1 MRKFDYSK
9 YKDFTWDS
17 EMLSKISN
25 IYYKRGKI
33 EQLMLQN
40 PLIFEKMIPNTTSQS
55 VIASNA
61 IEGIVTTNFR
71 FKNLLNDNTLPSNRS
86 EQEIKGY
93 INAHEVINDN
103 YKYIEVNKNYIL
115 QLHNILY
122 KEVPQALFG
131 GRFKNFQNYIRG
143 YDNEGNIYNLFTPL
157 APYETPKA
165 IELICNQYNNALE
178 EENIN
183 LLIISLIFILDFLSI
198 HPFNDGNG
206 RMSRLLT
213 NLLLYRL
220 GYSIG
225 KYISLENKI
234 NNSKELYYNALYES
248 QKGWHEGNN
257 NPLPFINYM
266 LEIIESSYIELDE
279 KVSLLNQDLSAYEM
293 VKRSLSNKIG
303 RITKTEVIELLPI
316 LSPSSIEKSIHRLVK
331 EEKLEKQGVG
341 KATFY
346 IIKNFKW

>member
-1 MRKFDYSK
+1 M
-9 YKDFTWDS
+9 
-17 EMLSKISN
+17 
-25 IYYKRGKI
+25 
-33 EQLMLQN
+33 
-40 PLIFEKMIPNTTSQS
+40 
-55 VIASNA
+55 
-61 IEGIVTTNFR
+61 
-71 FKNLLNDNTLPSNRS
+71 
-86 EQEIKGY
+86 
-93 INAHEVINDN
+93 
-103 YKYIEVNKNYIL
+103 
-115 QLHNILY
+115 
-122 KEVPQALFG
+122 PQALFG
-131 GRFKNFQNYIRG
+131 SRFKNVQNYIRG

-234 NNSKELYYNALYES
+234 NNSKELCYNALYES

-346 IIKNFKW
+346 IIKNFK

>member
-17 EMLSKISN
+17 EILSKTSN
-25 IYYKRGKI
+25 IYYKKGKI

-103 YKYIEVNKNYIL
+103 YKYIEVNRNYIL

-131 GRFKNFQNYIRG
+131 SRFKNVQNYIRG

-346 IIKNFKW
+346 IIKNFK

>member
-1 MRKFDYSK
+1 M
-9 YKDFTWDS
+9 
-17 EMLSKISN
+17 
-25 IYYKRGKI
+25 
-33 EQLMLQN
+33 
-40 PLIFEKMIPNTTSQS
+40 
-55 VIASNA
+55 
-61 IEGIVTTNFR
+61 
-71 FKNLLNDNTLPSNRS
+71 
-86 EQEIKGY
+86 
-93 INAHEVINDN
+93 
-103 YKYIEVNKNYIL
+103 
-115 QLHNILY
+115 
-122 KEVPQALFG
+122 PQALFG
-131 GRFKNFQNYIRG
+131 SRFKNVQNYIRG

-279 KVSLLNQDLSAYEM
+279 KISLLNQDLSAYEM

-346 IIKNFKW
+346 IIKNFK

>member
-17 EMLSKISN
+17 EMLSKIPN
-25 IYYKRGKI
+25 IYYKKGKI

-131 GRFKNFQNYIRG
+131 GRFKNVQNYIRG
-143 YDNEGNIYNLFTPL
+143 YDNEGNIYKLFIPL

-165 IELICNQYNNALE
+165 IELICNQYN
-178 EENIN
+178 
-183 LLIISLIFILDFLSI
+183 
-198 HPFNDGNG
+198 
-206 RMSRLLT
+206 
-213 NLLLYRL
+213 
-220 GYSIG
+220 
-225 KYISLENKI
+225 
-234 NNSKELYYNALYES
+234 NALYES

-279 KVSLLNQDLSAYEM
+279 KVSLLNQDLSAYKM

-346 IIKNFKW
+346 IIKNFK